1 MNWHERYLHQATW
14 TRELRAYAFEK
25 CGWASARRAL
35 EVGCGTGA
43 ILRNP
48 GAEGN
53 ETSLQPELHG
63 LDISE
68 AALIECRT
76 HAAGAHLT
84 CGDVRSLPYASAL
97 FDICYC
103 HFLLLWVDDPLLAL
117 GEMKRVTVR
126 SGYVLALAEPD
137 YGARTDK
144 PGELAWLGQR
154 QNESLR
160 NQGAALGRGAELAQL
175 FDQAGIRVMETGRI
189 QPPDPGNLT
198 TESWESEWEVL
209 EADLAGMVTE
219 QELRRLRAVNR
230 DAIQSGKR
238 LISVPTYFA
247 WGQV

>member
-175 FDQAGIRVMETGRI
+175 FDQAGIRAQAIRADGLANGDARSIEYGDERYQQRRQEHDRYDGHKRFCRI
-189 QPPDPGNLT
+189 
-198 TESWESEWEVL
+198 L
-209 EADLAGMVTE
+209 EGA
-219 QELRRLRAVNR
+219 R
-230 DAIQSGKR
+230 I
-238 LISVPTYFA
+238 
-247 WGQV
+247 